1 MKKIIILLLVFFSLG
16 FDTQNKE
23 AFADGE
29 LLKFRVH
36 YGIINAGY
44 ATIEVNEETL
54 YNQPVYHVVGKGYS
68 TGMTKF
74 FFEVEDVY
82 ESYIDKDTRNPYRFI
97 RKINEGG
104 YTKNQEGFFNQRTNR
119 ILVKDYKHKTEK
131 AFDFPDNAQDILS
144 SFYYL
149 RNYPNIN
156 KIKAGESVVID
167 MFFDGEVTK
176 FKLKFIGREDIKTKF
191 GVVPTMIFKP
201 LVQSGRIFKEQESLT
216 IWISDDYNKIPIRI
230 KATLLVGSLKADLEE
245 YKGLSNPFKLKT
257 K

>member
-1 MKKIIILLLVFFSLG
+1 MKKIMLFVLVIFTLG
-16 FDTQNKE
+16 FGSQKE
-23 AFADGE
+23 EAYSAGE
-29 LLKFRVH
+29 YLKFRVH

-44 ATIEVNEETL
+44 ATIEVQDAALNS
-54 YNQPVYHVVGKGYS
+54 QSVYHVIGKGFS

-74 FFEVEDVY
+74 FFNVEDVY
-82 ESYIDKDTRNPYRFI
+82 ESYIDKVTRNPYRFV

-104 YTKNQEGFFNQRTNR
+104 YTKNQEGFFNQKTNKV
-119 ILVKDYKHKTEK
+119 LVKDYKHKTEK
-131 AFDFPDNAQDILS
+131 TFDFPKNAQDILS

-149 RNYPNIN
+149 RNYPNVN
-156 KIKAGESVVID
+156 KIKPGESVIID
-167 MFFDGEVTK
+167 MFFDNEITK

-191 GVVPTMIFKP
+191 GLVSTMIFRP
-201 LVQSGRIFKEQESLT
+201 LVQSGRIFKEEESLT

-245 YKGLSNPFKLKT
+245 YKGLNNPFKIKA

>member
-1 MKKIIILLLVFFSLG
+1 VIITLG
-16 FDTQNKE
+16 FDTQKEE
-23 AFADGE
+23 AFASGE
-29 LLKFRVH
+29 FFKFRVH
-36 YGIINAGY
+36 YGLLNAGY
-44 ATIEVNEETL
+44 ATLEVKDETL
-54 YNQPVYHVVGKGYS
+54 SGQPVFHVVGKGFS

-82 ESYIDKDTRNPYRFI
+82 ESYIDKDTRNPYRYV

-131 AFDFPDNAQDILS
+131 AFDFPKNAQDILS

-156 KIKAGESVVID
+156 KIKAGESVIID
-167 MFFDGEVTK
+167 MFFDGEITK

-191 GVVPTMIFKP
+191 GIVSTMIFRP
-201 LVQSGRIFKEQESLT
+201 LVQSGRIFKEEESLT
-216 IWISDDYNKIPIRI
+216 IWISDDYNKIPLRI
-230 KATLLVGSLKADLEE
+230 KASLLVGALKADLEE
-245 YKGLSNPFKLKT
+245 YKGLNNPFKVKS

>member
-1 MKKIIILLLVFFSLG
+1 MKKIIIFLLVFSTLSFN
-16 FDTQNKE
+16 TQKQE

-29 LLKFRVH
+29 YLKFRLH
-36 YGIINAGY
+36 YGVLNAGY
-44 ATIEVNEETL
+44 ATLDVKEEKL
-54 YNQPVYHVVGKGYS
+54 NNQDVFHVIGKGFS

-82 ESYIDKDTRNPYRFI
+82 ESYIDKDTRNPYQFV

-104 YTKNQEGFFNQRTNR
+104 YIKNQEGFFNQRINR

-131 AFDFPDNAQDILS
+131 AFNFPDNAQDILS

-149 RNYPNIN
+149 RNYPNID
-156 KIKAGESVVID
+156 KIKQGESVIID
-167 MFFDGEVTK
+167 MFFDNEITK

-191 GVVPTMIFKP
+191 GVVSTMIFKP

-230 KATLLVGSLKADLEE
+230 KATLLVGSIKADLDE
-245 YKGLSNPFKLKT
+245 YKGLNNPFKVKA